1 MKKYLIT
8 ISIFISVAAC
18 AQSNDDKALF
28 VSFWNLENLFDTA
41 NDPQKKD
48 GEFLP
53 EGAKQWTPDRLDRKF
68 YNLARVIRSMNNGN
82 GPDILG
88 VCEVENKNLLD
99 SLVSKYLSDKNYLTE
114 SPEAPDERGIQTGI
128 IYNSDKLKLLQVYA
142 DTVYL
147 DQNIQTRLILGV
159 KFLLIPTDDT
169 LYVFVNHW
177 PSRRGG
183 EYESEPRRIKAAET
197 LRNKIEKIFSQNSL
211 AKIILM
217 GDFND
222 EPLNNSILNYLKA
235 KPILCDSIE
244 MINQITL
251 NEDNSDLF
259 NLAYKSFSQ
268 GEGSY
273 KHRDNWN
280 MLDQIIVSAE
290 LIIGSRVRYLCNS
303 FQVYKPEF
311 MITKSGKYKG
321 APFPT
326 YGGKRYLGG
335 YSDHFPVIAKFLIE
349 E

>member
-1 MKKYLIT
+1 MKKYFIT
-8 ISIFISVAAC
+8 ILILISTAAC
-18 AQSNDDKALF
+18 AQSTDEKVLF
-28 VSFWNLENLFDTA
+28 VSFWNLENLFDTTD
-41 NDPQKKD
+41 DPQKND
-48 GEFLP
+48 EEFIP
-53 EGAKQWTPDRLDRKF
+53 EGAKQWTSDRLERKF

-88 VCEVENKNLLD
+88 VCEVENNNLLD
-99 SLVSKYLSDKNYLTE
+99 SLVGKHLFDKNYLTE

-128 IYNSDKLKLLQVYA
+128 IYNSEKLKLLQVYA

-147 DQNIQTRLILGV
+147 DRNIQTRLILGV
-159 KFLLIPTDDT
+159 KFLLKSTNDT

-183 EYESEPRRIKAAET
+183 ESDSEPRRIKAAET
-197 LRNKIEKIFSQNSL
+197 LRNRIEKIFSQNNK
-211 AKIILM
+211 ANIVVM

-244 MINQITL
+244 MINQITHK
-251 NEDNSDLF
+251 EDNSDLF
-259 NLAYKSFSQ
+259 NLAYKSFSE

-273 KHRDNWN
+273 KHQNDWN
-280 MLDQIIVSAE
+280 MLDQIIVSKE
-290 LIIGSRVRYLCNS
+290 LIIGSRVRYMCNS

-311 MITKSGKYKG
+311 MITKSGKYQG
-321 APFPT
+321 TPFPT
-326 YGGKRYLGG
+326 YGGNRYLGG
-335 YSDHFPVIAKFLIE
+335 YSDHFPVTAKFIIE